1 MSNTKLQQLTKAIQ
15 SVVPDIMRLKFGC
28 KIITTY
34 PLLDEH
40 IENKHIEHIIISSEI
55 DKYNLKRYI
64 IAFKNKLSITAEIGR
79 EDIKEII
86 GRPISLEDCLIA
98 LSKELLEKY
107 IDIKW
112 SANYIVL
119 IDNRLDNVGGDDRCI
134 WVINKP
140 LHQQEQETIDFLWDL
155 IVKK

>member
-1 MSNTKLQQLTKAIQ
+1 M
-15 SVVPDIMRLKFGC
+15 
-28 KIITTY
+28 
-34 PLLDEH
+34 
-40 IENKHIEHIIISSEI
+40 NKT
-55 DKYNLKRYI
+55 KYNQLREEIIKANKDIVRLTIGCVVETERIDFCGKQLKQKWTLGHYDSEGGCWRCEDNEAIEKQEI
-64 IAFKNKLSITAEIGR
+64 IK
-79 EDIKEII
+79 II

-140 LHQQEQETIDFLWDL
+140 LHQQEQETIDFLHNL
-155 IVKK
+155 IV